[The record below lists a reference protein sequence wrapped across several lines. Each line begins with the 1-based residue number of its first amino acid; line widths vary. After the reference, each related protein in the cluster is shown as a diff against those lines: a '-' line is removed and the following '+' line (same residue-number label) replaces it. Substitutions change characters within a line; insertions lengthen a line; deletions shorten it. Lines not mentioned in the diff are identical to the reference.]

1 MNTLLP
7 LPPIG
12 TPVATR
18 HAAAGARSAST
29 IHGSEMSNI
38 SVVGSAIDESL
49 TGKLINVEAQRIMSV
64 LQEAQKK
71 VAVIGLLPDEVDRRV
86 ATMFNS
92 DTVALIGEHKLLETK
107 YKTLVE
113 GRAPESE
120 IKETAKLVRTS
131 TRAVCRHF
139 LQNPAFMGKLRYLK
153 STKQANHVQF
163 ENLLQEVK
171 VLVYERLKT
180 SVEEEKAKQDQLSVI
195 IAKEQKT
202 SNEVRLLKEE
212 LDKAKRERTTEVSKR
227 NEIIRRLKEELRDI
241 KQQAEDT
248 TKRLESRSKQ
258 KEDQELQIAKD
269 KELAMKDEIKRS
281 TEELRDTV
289 KKNREEEAILRK
301 KKFKVESEVENWIHK
316 YDQDM
321 DEKQAELEDIT
332 AIYNEEK
339 AQLDELQARY
349 GELQKEYEKIMEERR
364 IAQEERIAQEKKLR
378 HMHECATKIQALY
391 RGWKFR
397 KEMAKK
403 KSGKAT
409 AQKGKKKGK

>member
-1 MNTLLP
+1 
-7 LPPIG
+7 
-12 TPVATR
+12 
-18 HAAAGARSAST
+18 
-29 IHGSEMSNI
+29 MSNI

-269 KELAMKDEIKRS
+269 K
-281 TEELRDTV
+281 
-289 KKNREEEAILRK
+289 
-301 KKFKVESEVENWIHK
+301 
-316 YDQDM
+316 
-321 DEKQAELEDIT
+321 
-332 AIYNEEK
+332 
-339 AQLDELQARY
+339 
-349 GELQKEYEKIMEERR
+349 
-364 IAQEERIAQEKKLR
+364 
-378 HMHECATKIQALY
+378 
-391 RGWKFR
+391 
-397 KEMAKK
+397 
-403 KSGKAT
+403 
-409 AQKGKKKGK
+409 